1 MKTCQKCGKTNR
13 NEASYCKWCG
23 ERLVAAVAEPVEAIE
38 ASRAAGSSGAVTSAG
53 SVTGD
58 GMIAKDCV
66 KEPLASFTKRCEQTA
81 EFRKRTGSD
90 VRPGLDCI
98 ITGETGTGKTYLAGK
113 LAGILYH
120 NKITENLRPKTV
132 DAADWNDFNSKLDEN
147 LAALKTGVL
156 VVTNCQNLVNA
167 KGGSSQLDKLFARM
181 KVDVNMPVV
190 ILCGLEDGFGTFI
203 SADSNAQSL
212 FEFRFHISP
221 FKDNDLKAMCVSMV
235 RDKFRTAISPQAER
249 RLGLVFKKMFRGG
262 RTKENGILA
271 GKIAEES
278 AFNMFSRGGSQ
289 IEEADIPGEPFEELS
304 EEQIMARINAFTGL
318 TEVKQEDRKSV
329 V

>member
-1 MKTCQKCGKTNR
+1 M
-13 NEASYCKWCG
+13 
-23 ERLVAAVAEPVEAIE
+23 
-38 ASRAAGSSGAVTSAG
+38 
-53 SVTGD
+53 
-58 GMIAKDCV
+58 
-66 KEPLASFTKRCEQTA
+66 
-81 EFRKRTGSD
+81 
-90 VRPGLDCI
+90 
-98 ITGETGTGKTYLAGK
+98 
-113 LAGILYH
+113 
-120 NKITENLRPKTV
+120 
-132 DAADWNDFNSKLDEN
+132 
-147 LAALKTGVL
+147 L

-318 TEVKQEDRKSV
+318 TEVKQRFSPSSTASRDRRGTIPASLQLKSHFV
-329 V
+329 FTAIQARARPRSQGCSLTFWAAFRYSRAAIWSRSCAKTLSHSTSATRP